1 MRSTLS
7 QRVERL
13 EQQAPAE
20 LKVRYVWWRRESEP
34 RPVAQPGEKLVIIS
48 WLPSTCL
55 LYTSPSPRD
64 LSTSRIPSSA

>member
-1 MRSTLS
+1 MRSSLS

-13 EQQAPAE
+13 EQRAPAE

-48 WLPSTCL
+48 WLPS
-55 LYTSPSPRD
+55 SDGP
-64 LSTSRIPSSA
+64 IAE